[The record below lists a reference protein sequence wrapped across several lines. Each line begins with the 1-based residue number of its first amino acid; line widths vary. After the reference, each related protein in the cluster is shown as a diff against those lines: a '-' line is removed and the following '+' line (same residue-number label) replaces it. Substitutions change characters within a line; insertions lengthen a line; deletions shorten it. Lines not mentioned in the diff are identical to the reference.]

1 MPMKDNNLCHPDDDT
16 KALSCSVKLS
26 KQTRAGVENKEKTPQ
41 ETPSDALVAMGH
53 QKAKMGQEKAKVGH
67 QKAKM
72 GHQSSRW
79 DIRWQKWDIR
89 RQILGCQ
96 LEHQK

>member
-1 MPMKDNNLCHPDDDT
+1 MIIPIKKKDLYDPDDDT
-16 KALSCSVKLS
+16 KALSSSVKLS
-26 KQTRAGVENKEKTPQ
+26 KQTRAGVENKEETPQ

-72 GHQSSRW
+72 GY
-79 DIRWQKWDIR
+79 
-89 RQILGCQ
+89 
-96 LEHQK
+96 